1 MRGYYIEYSNKQPEY
16 FYLSED
22 VKVLEPKSTKAK
34 SIDNKEYMRICTP
47 AKFEFKKTQMDKGS
61 LCETP
66 CTQ

>member
-1 MRGYYIEYSNKQPEY
+1 
-16 FYLSED
+16 LSED
-22 VKVLEPKSTKAK
+22 IKVLEPKSTKAK